1 MRLGAISLWG
11 KTRDVS
17 WASRNLYLDKGGI
30 RNNSQIFVNWLSGL
44 KRFEN
49 LIIIRIIDYHQPMSL
64 VLVFKPVLDNLG
76 DINLRV
82 VSSRQPKCCSNSFVI
97 LEKSSHCRSMD
108 PEHRGLWRILS
119 ITESVFQGNLWFS
132 RSKSAIRQCNN
143 LRGRYPIPPRPY
155 KAVFRNCLTGITSAC
170 WGTPSFFSRVSMI
183 FFLPKKRGFR
193 GNGTMNTVSV
203 CTNLISTR
211 SLF

>member
-1 MRLGAISLWG
+1 
-11 KTRDVS
+11 
-17 WASRNLYLDKGGI
+17 
-30 RNNSQIFVNWLSGL
+30 
-44 KRFEN
+44 
-49 LIIIRIIDYHQPMSL
+49 MSL
-64 VLVFKPVLDNLG
+64 VLVFKPILDNLG

-82 VSSRQPKCCSNSFVI
+82 VSSRQLKCCRNSFVI
-97 LEKSSHCRSMD
+97 FEKSSHFRSMD

-119 ITESVFQGNLWFS
+119 ITESVFQGNMGFS

-143 LRGRYPIPPRPY
+143 LRGHYPIPPRPY

-170 WGTPSFFSRVSMI
+170 WGTPSFFSRVSMM

-193 GNGTMNTVSV
+193 GNETMNTVSA

-211 SLF
+211 SLFQIYGRQ